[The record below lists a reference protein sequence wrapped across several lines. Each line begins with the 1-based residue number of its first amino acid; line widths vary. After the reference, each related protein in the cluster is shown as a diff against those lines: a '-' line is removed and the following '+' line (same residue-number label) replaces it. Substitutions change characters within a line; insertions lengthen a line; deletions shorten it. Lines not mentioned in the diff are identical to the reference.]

1 MTTHRSRKLDVPSTG
16 NDTSPLRNLPS
27 VHELVESPA
36 LTEWSGRIP
45 RPWLVE
51 AARQVLEQ
59 VRDDLT
65 NTKAAAPPLDELARR
80 ITSELER
87 QQKPQLRSV
96 VNATGVILHTGLGR
110 APLAESARAAIA
122 DVAGQYANLEIEL
135 VTGQRGQRSDVA
147 ADLLCKL
154 TGAEAATV
162 VNNNAAATLIT
173 LAALAGPLSQRP
185 RHVIVSRGELIE
197 IGGSFRLPR
206 IMAASGAV
214 LREVGTTNKT
224 LLADYEQAIDID
236 TAALM
241 KVHTSNYRIEGFTES
256 VAIRPLVELGRTH
269 ELPVIHDI
277 GSGAMHDLA
286 PLGLEDEPVAADSV
300 AAGSDLV
307 LFSADK
313 LLGGPQAGLIVG
325 KSKWI
330 ASIQRHP
337 LMRAMRVDKLTLAA
351 LEATL
356 YLHRDPDRAIRD
368 LPVLAMA
375 SAPLR
380 DLQQRAEQISDALQ
394 SLDSTCDVQ
403 IQPATAYLGGGSMPT
418 KGIDSIAVR
427 LNVSHISEAEL
438 ARRLRAADPPV
449 IPRVQE
455 GAVWIDLRTVLP
467 QQDQILIAAITR
479 ACAAHRP

>member
-1 MTTHRSRKLDVPSTG
+1 MTTHRPQNLDVPSTG
-16 NDTSPLRNLPS
+16 DDASPLRDLPS

-36 LTEWSGRIP
+36 LAEWSGRVP
-45 RPWLVE
+45 RTWLVD
-51 AARQVLEQ
+51 AARQVLEE
-59 VRDDLT
+59 VRGELT
-65 NTKAAAPPLDELARR
+65 NTKASAPPLDELARR
-80 ITSELER
+80 ITAELQR
-87 QQKPQLRSV
+87 QQTPQLRSV
-96 VNATGVILHTGLGR
+96 VNATGIILHTGLGR
-110 APLAESARAAIA
+110 SPLAESARAAVA

-135 VTGQRGQRSDVA
+135 TTGRRGRRSDVV

-173 LAALAGPLSQRP
+173 LAALAGPQSQRP

-197 IGGSFRLPR
+197 IGGSFRLTR

-224 LLADYEQAIDID
+224 HLSDYEQAIDSD

-256 VAIRPLVELGRTH
+256 VAIRPLVELGCGH

-277 GSGAMHDLA
+277 GSGAMRDFA
-286 PLGLEDEPVAADSV
+286 PLGLEDEPIAADSV
-300 AAGSDLV
+300 AAGADLV
-307 LFSADK
+307 LFSGDK

-330 ASIQRHP
+330 TSIQRHP

-356 YLHRDPDRAIRD
+356 HLHRDPDRAFRD

-375 SAPLR
+375 GAPLR
-380 DLQQRAEQISDALQ
+380 DLQHRAEQISGALQ
-394 SLDSTCDVQ
+394 SLVNICDVQ
-403 IQPATAYLGGGSMPT
+403 IQPVTAYLGGGSMPT

-427 LNVSHISEAEL
+427 LSATQIKETEL
-438 ARRLRAADPPV
+438 ARRLRASDPPIV
-449 IPRVQE
+449 PRVQD
-455 GAVWIDLRTVLP
+455 GAVWLDLRTVLP
-467 QQDQILIAAITR
+467 QQDQTLIAAITS
-479 ACAAHRP
+479 ACAEHRP